1 MRRTCRE
8 RTEAVFCGNAAAAC
22 FGPCAVRCPALRVPG
37 GINLQPLSSL
47 KEHPMSIRRL
57 RLFGAALALLLSL
70 AACGPGNTVRL
81 VYAPVGE
88 PLLPQPDAPRV
99 TVVKFDD
106 KRSQQ
111 AVGVLRNGASIA
123 PGSTVADW
131 AARSL
136 GDELT
141 RLGPQVSYSP
151 TRAAAKAAG
160 APFTVTGVV
169 HEVWLKEVNPAV
181 MTAAVRLTVTLTGK
195 DGTIYAENLSSTQE
209 RTGMA
214 SSSAA
219 ESLLADTLRDVLLPA
234 AQKIASHLR

>member
-1 MRRTCRE
+1 
-8 RTEAVFCGNAAAAC
+8 
-22 FGPCAVRCPALRVPG
+22 
-37 GINLQPLSSL
+37 
-47 KEHPMSIRRL
+47 MSIQRL
-57 RLFGAALALLLSL
+57 RLFGAALVLLVSL

-81 VYAPVGE
+81 VYAPTGD

-106 KRSQQ
+106 KRPQQ
-111 AVGVLRNGASIA
+111 AVGALRTGASIA
-123 PGSTVADW
+123 PGASVADW

-136 GDELT
+136 GDELA

-151 TRAAAKAAG
+151 TRAGAQAAG
-160 APFTVTGVV
+160 APHVVTGVV

-181 MTAAVRLTVTLTGK
+181 MTATVRLSVTLSGK

-214 SSSAA
+214 SASAA

-234 AQKIASHLR
+234 AQKISSHLR